1 MPLEKEMHEH
11 LSQQHNDDARQ
22 EQHRQLP
29 MRGNGSQ
36 LSLASGNSSSLS
48 LAASSS
54 SSLSLASCPPSPGL
68 ARASPQ
74 TVSPSLARVRRTK
87 NLLLCLQD
95 DEEEEGEDARRER
108 PSSR

>member
-1 MPLEKEMHEH
+1 MHEH

-36 LSLASGNSSSLS
+36 LSLASRNSSSLS
-48 LAASSS
+48 LGGASSS